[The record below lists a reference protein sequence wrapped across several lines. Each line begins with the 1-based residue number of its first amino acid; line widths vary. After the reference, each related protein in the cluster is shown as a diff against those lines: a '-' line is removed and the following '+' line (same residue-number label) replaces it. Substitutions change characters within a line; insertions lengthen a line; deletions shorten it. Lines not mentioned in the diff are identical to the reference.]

1 MASSTANVLKMNF
14 ELTPYLISSQSILKK
29 KVWIVLPAFNEA
41 KNLGKLIDSIVATM
55 GRLQLTYEIVAVD
68 DGSRDQ
74 TLEVIRRYQ
83 PHLPITAVVHSTNQG
98 LGATMRD
105 GFYYVSQKAAPQDV
119 VIAMDADNTHNP
131 GLMGSMLQSIEEGSD
146 VVIASRYQ
154 NGSVIRGVPSF
165 RQWLSLMASYLF
177 RICFPVTGV
186 KDYTCGYRAYRVD
199 LIQSAF
205 KKYGDSFINQ
215 NGFECMVDILIKLRK
230 LEAIFREVPLVLR
243 YNLKEG
249 ESKMRVAR
257 TIFRSLTLIA
267 KHRLKLGVAV

>member
-1 MASSTANVLKMNF
+1 MASSTANILRMNF

-83 PHLPITAVVHSTNQG
+83 PHLPVTAVVHSTNQG

-215 NGFECMVDILIKLRK
+215 NGFECMVDLLIKLRK

-243 YNLKEG
+243 YDLKEG

>member
-1 MASSTANVLKMNF
+1 MASSTANILRMNF

-83 PHLPITAVVHSTNQG
+83 PHLPVTAVVHSTNQG

-243 YNLKEG
+243 YDLKEG

>member
-83 PHLPITAVVHSTNQG
+83 PHLPVTAVVHSTNQG

-243 YNLKEG
+243 YDLKEG

>member
-243 YNLKEG
+243 YDLKEG